1 MRGLRTR
8 SKACDRKN
16 QKTKKKRT
24 FDSTPMTVSHVDPSL
39 TNHVISVWRSH
50 YVIKQLQGVW
60 PQKQKKTIRVFGFFR
75 TFSCMWLSLA
85 RDRKD
90 YKVTQSSL
98 IVNSL
103 INYWLGF
110 ATNVGSLFR
119 AVSFYLISSHF
130 WC

>member
-60 PQKQKKTIRVFGFFR
+60 PQKQKKQYG
-75 TFSCMWLSLA
+75 SSGSSGLSLA
-85 RDRKD
+85 CDF
-90 YKVTQSSL
+90 L
-98 IVNSL
+98 L
-103 INYWLGF
+103 P
-110 ATNVGSLFR
+110 ATEKITRWPSR
-119 AVSFYLISSHF
+119 R
-130 WC
+130 